1 VELQVY
7 STPSRPRV
15 LLLLP
20 IALLTLSAA
29 PPGAAADD
37 TRLSDKWFF
46 PNRPAKL
53 IAVEG
58 KPPPE
63 LKLGSWIGEQV
74 SVPESKGKVVVIDF
88 WATWCGPC
96 MAAIPK
102 NVEIVKKYKDKGL
115 VFLGVH
121 DANLGWD
128 KAQGVVTDKNINYPV
143 VVDAPGGVSAKAFN
157 LAFWPTYVIID
168 RAGIVRG
175 AGLNP
180 AHLEDAVKLLLAE
193 PAPEGAAGAA
203 AANSG
208 LPSAW
213 FYAGDR
219 RPAALK
225 ALEGKPMPKLTAAEW
240 LNAPLTPA
248 DTNDRVVVLHFFASG
263 NGPSMKQAA
272 SLAALEREMGPQGV
286 VVVGVSTADEEWDP
300 LKKIVADGKL
310 PSRLFRDAAIDGGKP
325 GAAGGASAAA
335 FGVRYVP
342 CTVVVDRAGV
352 VRAAGVR
359 VERVREIAGKLLAEN
374 ISRPGGGE

>member
-1 VELQVY
+1 MF
-7 STPSRPRV
+7 STPSRPCLSSV
-15 LLLLP
+15 LPL
-20 IALLTLSAA
+20 ALLIMLLAA
-29 PPGAAADD
+29 PLRAAGEDSS
-37 TRLSDKWFF
+37 LLDKWFF

-53 IAVEG
+53 ITVEG
-58 KPPPE
+58 KPPPA
-63 LKLGSWIGEQV
+63 LKLGSWIGEKV

-102 NVEIVKKYKDKGL
+102 NVEIVKKYKEQGL

-121 DANLGWD
+121 DASSGWD
-128 KAQGVVTDKNINYPV
+128 KAQAVVTDKNINYPV
-143 VVDAPGGVSAKAFN
+143 VVDAAGGVSAKAFN

-180 AHLEDAVKLLLAE
+180 KFLEDAVKLLLAE

-203 AANSG
+203 TPRSG
-208 LPSAW
+208 LPSDW

-225 ALEGKPMPKLTAAEW
+225 ALEGRPMPKLSAAQW
-240 LNAPLTPA
+240 LDAPLKPA
-248 DTNDRVVVLHFFASG
+248 DTRGRVLVLHFFANG

-272 SLAALEREMGPQGV
+272 LLAALEREIGPQGV
-286 VVVGVSTADEEWDP
+286 VVVGVSTADEDWDA
-300 LKKIVADGKL
+300 LKKFVADGKL
-310 PSRLFRDAAIDGGKP
+310 PSRLLRDAPIDGGKP
-325 GAAGGASAAA
+325 AVAGGASAAA

-342 CTVVVDRAGV
+342 CTIVVDRAGV

-359 VERVREIAGKLLAEN
+359 VDRVREIAGKLLAEN
-374 ISRPGGGE
+374 INAPDAGSRE